1 MTNLEKKVD
10 NIAQI
15 IGEMREELKELKKS
29 KESNAAQQSDQS
41 FLMVS
46 IFESFDLVIYIL
58 ITVNPNY
65 IF

>member
-1 MTNLEKKVD
+1 LTNLENKID
-10 NIAQI
+10 NIMQI

-29 KESNAAQQSDQS
+29 REAQQSDQS

-58 ITVNPNY
+58 ITLNSNY
-65 IF
+65 IL

>member
-1 MTNLEKKVD
+1 LTNIEKKVD
-10 NIAQI
+10 NIAQV

-41 FLMVS
+41 FITVS

-58 ITVNPNY
+58 ITLNPNY

>member
-1 MTNLEKKVD
+1 M
-10 NIAQI
+10 QI

-29 KESNAAQQSDQS
+29 REAQQSDQS

-58 ITVNPNY
+58 ITLNSNY
-65 IF
+65 IL

>member
-1 MTNLEKKVD
+1 LTNLENKID
-10 NIAQI
+10 NITQI

-29 KESNAAQQSDQS
+29 REAQQSDQS

-58 ITVNPNY
+58 ITLNSNY
-65 IF
+65 IL

>member
-1 MTNLEKKVD
+1 MTNLENKID
-10 NIAQI
+10 NIMQI

-29 KESNAAQQSDQS
+29 REAQQSDQS

-58 ITVNPNY
+58 ITLNSNY
-65 IF
+65 IL